1 MDAGH
6 FRPNSP
12 PVIHETVEGETIIV
26 NLETGSYYDLNH
38 LGGSIFEALGG
49 GTPAAEL
56 SEAIAAAYELDR
68 ADAARAVDDFA
79 SQLVAEQL
87 ILPAEN
93 GAAASSAAPPELPAS
108 FAEPALKKYTDMQAL
123 LLLDP
128 VHEVDEAGWPSRV

>member
-6 FRPNSP
+6 FRSNSP

-38 LGGSIFEALGG
+38 LGGAIFEAL
-49 GTPAAEL
+49 AAGMAAADL
-56 SEAIAAAYELDR
+56 SDAIASAYEIEPG
-68 ADAARAVDDFA
+68 AAARVVEVFA
-79 SQLVAEQL
+79 AQLVEEQL
-87 ILPAEN
+87 ILPSEN
-93 GAAASSAAPPELPAS
+93 GARSELDAPELPAS
-108 FAEPALKKYTDMQAL
+108 FVEPGLKKYTDMQAL

>member
-6 FRPNSP
+6 FRSNSP

-38 LGGSIFEALGG
+38 LGGSIFEGL
-49 GTPAAEL
+49 AAGMPVAHL
-56 SEAIAAAYELDR
+56 TDAIASAYQIERAA
-68 ADAARAVDDFA
+68 AARVVEDFA
-79 SQLVAEQL
+79 AQLVEEQL
-87 ILPAEN
+87 ILPGEN
-93 GAAASSAAPPELPAS
+93 GAPAAPDAPELPAS